1 MRSLAKYRSH
11 SSINLGRNT
20 PLAHL
25 IVVYQVMWWDTPLE
39 HCLRDRVTRSLNF
52 ACNVH
57 PFYINFEP
65 LLSLQK
71 HTLSCLSPN
80 IFKPPPHRTRIN
92 SQPLT
97 CTPKSEGIF
106 FNQCHS
112 PSKFTSAS
120 HSSYPSFLNEE
131 ILRVNV
137 VLPNTLE
144 FSYILTKNLK
154 PIPMYHLQNNFLQQN
169 SGLSLKTFHLV

>member
-1 MRSLAKYRSH
+1 MLLQLLFNLPLITPFPMRSLAKYRRH

-20 PLAHL
+20 LLAHL
-25 IVVYQVMWWDTPLE
+25 IVVYQVMWCDTPLE

-80 IFKPPPHRTRIN
+80 IFKPPPHRTRII

-97 CTPKSEGIF
+97 CTSVTP
-106 FNQCHS
+106 
-112 PSKFTSAS
+112 
-120 HSSYPSFLNEE
+120 
-131 ILRVNV
+131 
-137 VLPNTLE
+137 LPNLPPQV
-144 FSYILTKNLK
+144 IHR
-154 PIPMYHLQNNFLQQN
+154 IPP
-169 SGLSLKTFHLV
+169 S